1 MGKDKRPSWFK
12 MFRHQKPLIDSVS
25 NETAGIVLKAA
36 FEYFETGEI
45 PQLEPLE
52 FAMFSSIKQYIDE
65 SYEDF
70 ERKSEQNRQNVLKR
84 WKSQETSTDD

>member
-25 NETAGIVLKAA
+25 NETAGIVIKAA

-52 FAMFSSIKQYIDE
+52 FALFSSIKQYIDE

-70 ERKSEQNRQNVLKR
+70 ERKSEQNRQKALKR
-84 WKSQETSTDD
+84 WNEERKE

>member
-1 MGKDKRPSWFK
+1 MSKDKRPSWFK
-12 MFRHQKPLIDSVS
+12 MFRHQKPLFDSVS

-70 ERKSEQNRQNVLKR
+70 ERISEQNRQNVLKR
-84 WKSQETSTDD
+84 WKSQETSTED